1 MSFNSVVQKVT
12 PWIAA
17 AASIAAPGAAPLVQ
31 LAAGALTKGLGTSV
45 KADPQAIES
54 AITTAMAN
62 PDQLATLKKIDDDF
76 AVQMKQLGFQEIETL
91 AKLDADDRA
100 DARAMQVQTKSK
112 TPTFLAW
119 AAVLTLLACI
129 YMLGFRTL
137 PATGHDVLMML
148 LGTVAATY
156 KDVYGYFFGSSA
168 GSDAKTALLATQNTN
183 GGK

>member
-1 MSFNSVVQKVT
+1 MSFSSVVHKVT
-12 PWIAA
+12 PWIAT
-17 AASIAAPGAAPLVQ
+17 AASIAAPGAAPIIQ
-31 LAAGALTKGLGTSV
+31 LAAKALSGGLNTSV
-45 KADPQAIES
+45 ASNPQSIET
-54 AITTAMAN
+54 AITTAMAT

-76 AVQMKQLGFQEIETL
+76 CIQMRQLGFQELEDLSKI
-91 AKLDADDRA
+91 DADDRA

-112 TPTFLAW
+112 TPTMLAW

-137 PATGHDVLMML
+137 PPTGHDVLMML

-168 GSDAKTALLATQNTN
+168 GSDRKTELLSQTPPIQ
-183 GGK
+183 K

>member
-1 MSFNSVVQKVT
+1 MSFSSVVHKVT

-17 AASIAAPGAAPLVQ
+17 AASIAAPGAAPIIQ
-31 LAAGALTKGLGTSV
+31 LAAKSLSNGLGSVV
-45 KADPQAIES
+45 KADPQSIS
-54 AITTAMAN
+54 DAITAAIAN

-76 AVQMKQLGFQEIETL
+76 AIQMRQLGFQAVEDLTKI
-91 AKLDADDRA
+91 DADDRA
-100 DARAMQVQTKSK
+100 SAREMQVQTKSK

-168 GSDAKTALLATQNTN
+168 GSDAKTALLAQSQPIP
-183 GGK
+183 K